1 MPVLVKDGTTVL
13 YVHVPKTGGTSLE
26 QVFLDSGYEMHY
38 HDDVFGPGTMNR
50 VRRCTPQHMH
60 AELLRQTFA
69 LRRFDVV
76 FMTVREPVARFRSE
90 FGMRN
95 RDAPHV
101 DEASVEAWADD
112 VLERYARNPYVLDNH
127 VRPQSAFQLPRAE
140 VHHLED
146 GLPAIVDRLEARHGL
161 GLTGADHRLLDRAT
175 ASGFSSADVPVS
187 RRLERRLREF
197 YRDDFVRFGY
207 DDGQGRRGAPSR
219 RGRVSA
225 GGATG

>member
-1 MPVLVKDGTTVL
+1 MPVFVKDGTTVL

-60 AELLRQTFA
+60 AALLRETFA

-95 RDAPHV
+95 RDLPYV
-101 DEASVEAWADD
+101 DEATVEAWAHD
-112 VLERYARNPYVLDNH
+112 VLDRYTRNPYVLDNH
-127 VRPQSAFQLPRAE
+127 VRPQSAFLLPRAE
-140 VHHLED
+140 VHHLEV
-146 GLPAIVDRLEARHGL
+146 GLPAIVDRLDAAHGL
-161 GLTGADHRLLDRAT
+161 GLTATDHRLLDRAA

-187 RRLERRLREF
+187 RGLERRLQEF
-197 YRDDFVRFGY
+197 YRDDFARFGY
-207 DDGQGRRGAPSR
+207 GEQGRRAAGPR

-225 GGATG
+225 GGVAD